1 MTPPYS
7 MVLKV
12 GTDKPLY
19 KGAERPRP
27 GEPTFRHADL
37 LEILNAFNAMK

>member
-1 MTPPYS
+1 

-12 GTDKPLY
+12 KVDKPLY
-19 KGAERPRP
+19 GNAVRPRP
-27 GEPTFRHADL
+27 GESVFEHTDL